1 MSPSHNGLLDV
12 LHLQF
17 IPNIFPLMLAWVY
30 SVQGIFTQFSIAKVI
45 EEMELLAFFEASA
58 EVETTYPYLPRSYFE
73 DSKFRR
79 L

>member
-1 MSPSHNGLLDV
+1 
-12 LHLQF
+12 
-17 IPNIFPLMLAWVY
+17 MLAWVY